1 VLLLIAV
8 LVAGVLIGLVLGG
21 SLRRLAELSFRWWPL
36 ALIGLALQFVPAFG
50 HGTAARAW
58 GTGLLIA
65 SFAALTM
72 FVVANI
78 RVPGMPLLA
87 VGFVLNIVAIAVNG
101 GMPVGDRALRVAY
114 GSSYSSQRHELVES
128 GGAKHHLQGP
138 SDTLVL
144 LTDVIPVP
152 SPVNLV
158 ISAGDALSFVGAA
171 WVLAAAA
178 LGKASRPGEVE
189 VRTERSDS

>member
-21 SLRRLAELSFRWWPL
+21 SLRRLGELSFRLWPL

-50 HGTAARAW
+50 HGSAARAW
-58 GTGLLIA
+58 GAGLLIA
-65 SFAALTM
+65 SFTALTV

-78 RVPGMPLLA
+78 RVPGMALLA

-101 GMPVGDRALRVAY
+101 GMPVGDQALRVAY
-114 GSSYSSQRHELVES
+114 GSDYSSQLHELVVS

-138 SDTLVL
+138 SDTLVV

-152 SPVNLV
+152 SPVHLV

-171 WVLAAAA
+171 WVLAAAT
-178 LGKASRPGEVE
+178 LGKASYSAEVE
-189 VRTERSDS
+189 EQAK